1 MRELRL
7 HTAMC
12 RAMGLDCEAAG
23 LGLRLTDVLSTRTT
37 EEMVTAARTV
47 ARTGK
52 PAAWRGVNRL
62 PGESRVH
69 AVEMTLSPV
78 SDPAVREDV
87 VLVVA
92 IDTYEQPLARYR
104 HHHCTPDRTTSARI

>member
-23 LGLRLTDVLSTRTT
+23 LGLRLTDHLSTRTT
-37 EEMVTAARTV
+37 EEMITAARTV

-78 SDPAVREDV
+78 KDPAGRVDGV
-87 VLVVA
+87 MGGA
-92 IDTYEQPLARYR
+92 IGMTEQHLP
-104 HHHCTPDRTTSARI
+104 SARL